1 MAMNKFTDA
10 GNPPTPPQGD
20 SDASEA
26 SNEFVADRT
35 NREGMYAIVY
45 FGLTD
50 MFGFS
55 PTEALLVA
63 EIYSLSRQ
71 TGWCYAGQ
79 KSLAKSLNVS
89 DVTVNQLLELLRT
102 RDILEKGGRHKKLS
116 TIQWRLAPVAL
127 GKLDAIQRR
136 IERERQEK
144 RNRAK
149 PKNLQ

>member
-1 MAMNKFTDA
+1 MEMTKLGDFVT
-10 GNPPTPPQGD
+10 PPTPPQGD
-20 SDASEA
+20 SDASEPA
-26 SNEFVADRT
+26 NEFVADRT

-50 MFGFS
+50 QFGFS

-71 TGWCYAGQ
+71 TGWCYIGQ

-89 DVTVNQLLELLRT
+89 DVTVNQSLEHLRV
-102 RDILEKGGRHKKLS
+102 RDVLEKGGRHKRLG
-116 TIQWRLAPVAL
+116 TIQWRLAPMAQ

-136 IERERQEK
+136 IERERGEK
-144 RNRAK
+144 RSRAK